1 MKRIEDK
8 IYCGQLQV
16 LRPVLKEWI
25 ALIRKS
31 SREWGR
37 NDCSW
42 WYSERVN
49 LGVFAGAIWRK
60 GGTCFEEYIDENIK
74 NKDRYRGR
82 CDLYFKY
89 NNMEFIVEAKQC
101 WPNAGSKTEKLEE
114 IITKAIELDSFKN
127 EHAIPENVMKLEM
140 VYVIPRMPKY
150 DLNKIDLCI
159 RNVIDIINDLPVK
172 AIAYTFPA
180 EKRKLRDEYGDGYI
194 YPGVILL
201 IK

>member
-1 MKRIEDK
+1 MKKIEDK
-8 IYCGQLQV
+8 IYCGKLKV
-16 LRPVLKEWI
+16 LRPVLREWI

-31 SREWGR
+31 SKEWGR

-60 GGTCFEEYIDENIK
+60 GGTCFEEYIDDKVKSK
-74 NKDRYRGR
+74 NNYRGR

-89 NNMEFIVEAKQC
+89 NNSEFIVEAKQC
-101 WPNAGSKTEKLEE
+101 WPNAGSKSEKLED
-114 IITKAIELDSFKN
+114 IINEAIKLDSFK
-127 EHAIPENVMKLEM
+127 EIHIDSGNVMKLEL
-140 VYVIPRMPKY
+140 VYVIPRMPKS
-150 DLNKIDLCI
+150 DLNVIDKCI
-159 RNVIDIINDLPVK
+159 QNVIDIINELPVQ
-172 AIAYTFPA
+172 AIAYTFPV
-180 EKRKLRDEYGDGYI
+180 EKRKLRDKYGDGYV